1 MIAMKNSI
9 PILPKS
15 VALELTYKCNHH
27 CLFCSCPWYA
37 PNSSY
42 PLGKELSTTQW
53 KWVIEKL
60 YDYGVKT
67 FSLSGGEA
75 LLRDDLH
82 EIIGHIRMIGNQRKI
97 DYPIILI
104 SNGRLMNEEHLK
116 FFKEMNVHLSMSLPG
131 YLSFEEHTGVD
142 NADYVL
148 ECFSKAKEIGLECT
162 ANITVTKKNYY
173 ELFET
178 ISLALIN
185 GATEILLNRFLP
197 GGRGLK
203 YMNELCLSTEQI
215 NGMLDTAEEVLTLAN
230 RYGNVGTEIPKCI
243 IASANSYKRIHVGY
257 LCAAAKGF
265 FVIDPTGQIRTCN
278 HSPHIVGNVFEEP
291 WIKDTDY
298 WNKFAFR
305 SYQPTVCNGCS
316 SAKNCDC
323 RCREVTNILGLG
335 INGIEPNL
343 TLKKQ

>member
-1 MIAMKNSI
+1 MKNSI

-82 EIIGHIRMIGNQRKI
+82 EIIGHIRMIGNQRKMN
-97 DYPIILI
+97 YPIILI
-104 SNGRLMNEEHLK
+104 SNGKLMNEEQLK

-131 YLSFEEHTGVD
+131 YQSFEEHTGVA

-148 ECFSKAKEIGLECT
+148 EYF
-162 ANITVTKKNYY
+162 
-173 ELFET
+173 
-178 ISLALIN
+178 
-185 GATEILLNRFLP
+185 
-197 GGRGLK
+197 
-203 YMNELCLSTEQI
+203 
-215 NGMLDTAEEVLTLAN
+215 
-230 RYGNVGTEIPKCI
+230 
-243 IASANSYKRIHVGY
+243 
-257 LCAAAKGF
+257 
-265 FVIDPTGQIRTCN
+265 
-278 HSPHIVGNVFEEP
+278 
-291 WIKDTDY
+291 
-298 WNKFAFR
+298 
-305 SYQPTVCNGCS
+305 
-316 SAKNCDC
+316 
-323 RCREVTNILGLG
+323 
-335 INGIEPNL
+335 
-343 TLKKQ
+343 

>member
-15 VALELTYKCNHH
+15 VALELTYRCNHH

-67 FSLSGGEA
+67 FSFSGGEA
-75 LLRDDLH
+75 LLREDLH
-82 EIIGHIRMIGNQRKI
+82 EIIRHIRTIGNQRKI

-131 YLSFEEHTGVD
+131 YQSFEEHTGVA

-148 ECFSKAKEIGLECT
+148 EYFSKAKEIGLECT

-203 YMNELCLSTEQI
+203 Y
-215 NGMLDTAEEVLTLAN
+215 
-230 RYGNVGTEIPKCI
+230 IPQFGI
-243 IASANSYKRIHVGY
+243 TNSI
-257 LCAAAKGF
+257 
-265 FVIDPTGQIRTCN
+265 
-278 HSPHIVGNVFEEP
+278 
-291 WIKDTDY
+291 
-298 WNKFAFR
+298 
-305 SYQPTVCNGCS
+305 
-316 SAKNCDC
+316 
-323 RCREVTNILGLG
+323 
-335 INGIEPNL
+335 
-343 TLKKQ
+343 